1 MRLPVIA
8 LLALLPLAVLAAE
21 EPEAVLAKYHRAAMA
36 GNPDDML
43 AHSAAWQRAEA
54 KAMSAAN
61 REASF
66 NAARSMMPR
75 FFTVERKTLPTEDR
89 VTLVV
94 SGPWESGPSGR
105 VHVYGTALLLWEGGD
120 WKVSEVS
127 WSTDRPELLS
137 TPQAAPSPSPAYTS
151 VPVPAPAPAPA
162 AAQKATDRPAPVST
176 KGAPV
181 VGSMS
186 SSTPGRTL
194 GTAKP
199 PCVYKAVMTAEDIE
213 NCK

>member
-1 MRLPVIA
+1 
-8 LLALLPLAVLAAE
+8 
-21 EPEAVLAKYHRAAMA
+21 
-36 GNPDDML
+36 
-43 AHSAAWQRAEA
+43 
-54 KAMSAAN
+54 
-61 REASF
+61 
-66 NAARSMMPR
+66 
-75 FFTVERKTLPTEDR
+75 
-89 VTLVV
+89 
-94 SGPWESGPSGR
+94 
-105 VHVYGTALLLWEGGD
+105 VYGTALLLWEGGD

-151 VPVPAPAPAPA
+151 VPVPAPA
-162 AAQKATDRPAPVST
+162 AAQKATDKPAPVST